1 MLIISMAL
9 PANRYRN
16 ASIRLICDQGF
27 LLSIVL
33 GITSSVQVFLSSPS
47 VFLLRTKNYCNGCA
61 KKSWLLGFFCN
72 LLKLLKRGRVFDVLA
87 RSLLEIRDCVKQLND
102 GVL

>member
-16 ASIRLICDQGF
+16 ASIRLSCDQNF

-33 GITSSVQVFLSSPS
+33 GIIRSVYVLLSNPSGFLPMTKYLEQCICQEGLTADL
-47 VFLLRTKNYCNGCA
+47 FLVT
-61 KKSWLLGFFCN
+61 F
-72 LLKLLKRGRVFDVLA
+72 
-87 RSLLEIRDCVKQLND
+87 
-102 GVL
+102 

>member
-16 ASIRLICDQGF
+16 ASIRLICGQDF

-47 VFLLRTKNYCNGCA
+47 VFLLRTK
-61 KKSWLLGFFCN
+61 S
-72 LLKLLKRGRVFDVLA
+72 
-87 RSLLEIRDCVKQLND
+87 
-102 GVL
+102 